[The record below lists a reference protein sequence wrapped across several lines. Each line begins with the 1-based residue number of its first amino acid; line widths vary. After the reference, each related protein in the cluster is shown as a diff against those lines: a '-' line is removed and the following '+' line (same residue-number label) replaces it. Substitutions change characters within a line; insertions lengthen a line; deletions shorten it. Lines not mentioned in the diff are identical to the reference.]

1 MRGARR
7 WWGCREAHPAPPAN
21 RILAHVKHLLRLPLL
36 LLFVLAI
43 PLLSACEEADTGWTI
58 EKFDVVIEPQQGGD
72 LKVTESLLVNFNDLE
87 RHGIFRDIPENF
99 EWTADDSKV
108 RRIMITNV
116 AVTDFEGNSIPDLT
130 TSDGTA
136 HIRIGNASQLV
147 TGRQAYRITYTARVA
162 MNAFSDH
169 DEIYWNVT
177 GNEWTVPILEASA
190 TIRSAV
196 PISRVTCFQ
205 GPTGSTESCPV
216 AQVSGNEA
224 QFQGGREYAPGEGLT
239 VVAAMPA
246 GSFDIEAPR
255 LADRVYEPK
264 DLVSWWPFFAVAGL
278 IGFFPPA
285 VLLWLFYRKQGRDA
299 PAGVHGDVVVVE
311 YEPPDGLRPAEI
323 GLLMDE
329 SVGNVEIS
337 ATIVDMAARGY
348 LDITQIETSGRKDYE
363 LTMLKPL
370 DNDLEDYEQE
380 LLVALFTTGSV
391 KGISDVAKIITSV
404 LSGGVAG
411 LAEQLQANVGA
422 KVKLS
427 DLRNV
432 FHKTNDRVKTSINER
447 GTQRGWFRGDPK
459 RRRNIGIIGGIV
471 GLSVFGGLAIAG
483 WAIGLGAVTSSL
495 WGARI
500 LIVGASLVS
509 GMAVGSLLWLVFARA
524 LPARSATGRELTRR
538 AKGFRQFIE
547 VADKSRQ
554 EFYEKQ
560 GIFERYLPYA
570 IVFGAVDKWAKTFEV
585 LGIQVQEPA
594 YFHGVYAA
602 GMFNAASFGDSM
614 NSFSSSTASVVAST
628 PGGSGGSGFSGG
640 GGSSG
645 GGGGG
650 GGGGSW

>member
-1 MRGARR
+1 MKQL
-7 WWGCREAHPAPPAN
+7 
-21 RILAHVKHLLRLPLL
+21 IRLPLL
-36 LLFVLAI
+36 ALLILAV
-43 PLLSACEEADTGWTI
+43 PLLAACEESDTGWTI
-58 EKFDVVIEPQQGGD
+58 DRFDVVIVPEEGGD
-72 LKVTESLLVNFNDLE
+72 LRVTESLLVNFNNLE

-116 AVTDFEGNSIPDLT
+116 SVTDFDGNPIPDLT

-136 HIRIGNASQLV
+136 HIRIGSASQLV
-147 TGRQAYRITYTARVA
+147 TGLQEYRITYTARVA
-162 MNAFSDH
+162 MNAFDDH

-177 GNEWTVPILEASA
+177 GNEWTVPIREASA
-190 TIRSAV
+190 TIRTDGV
-196 PISRVTCFQ
+196 PVTRATCFQ
-205 GPTGSTESCPV
+205 GPAGSTENCAV
-216 AQVSGNEA
+216 ADVDDNEA
-224 QFQGGREYAPGEGLT
+224 RFQAGRAYEPGEGLT
-239 VVAAMPA
+239 VVAAMPP

-264 DLVSWWPFFAVAGL
+264 DLVSWWPAFTVAGL
-278 IGFFPPA
+278 LGFVPPA
-285 VLLWLFYRKQGRDA
+285 ALLWLFYRRQGRDA

-329 SVGNVEIS
+329 AVGNVEVT

-348 LDITQIETSGRKDYE
+348 LDITQIETKGRKDYE
-363 LTMLKPL
+363 LTMLKPI

-380 LLVALFTTGSV
+380 LLIALFTTGSA
-391 KGISDVAKIITSV
+391 KGFADVAKIISSV

-411 LAEQLQANVGA
+411 LADQLQANVGA

-432 FHKTNDRVKTSINER
+432 FHKANDRVKTSINER
-447 GTQRGWFRGDPK
+447 GTERGWFRGDPK
-459 RRRNIGIIGGIV
+459 RRRNIGVIGGIV
-471 GLSVFGGLAIAG
+471 GLSVFGGLGIAA
-483 WAIGLGAVTSSL
+483 WAGGFEAVTTTL
-495 WGARI
+495 WGGR
-500 LIVGASLVS
+500 LLLVGAALLT
-509 GMAVGSLLWLVFARA
+509 GLALGSLLWLIFARA
-524 LPARSATGRELTRR
+524 LPARSGTGRELTRR

-547 VADKSRQ
+547 VADQSRQ
-554 EFYEKQ
+554 EFYEKE

-585 LGIQVQEPA
+585 LGIQVREPS

-602 GMFNAASFGDSM
+602 GLFNASSFSDSM